1 MNVWEDNANGEGA
14 VPSGF
19 QPSDVAAPQQGTDFV
34 YLNDPRKMR
43 MVLIVEAI
51 ARRGWE
57 ATFGLAQ
64 SESAGEDDGLD
75 PARSHPVRSRLIRS
89 EAGESS
95 SGERDKAADVWEEKP
110 LSISVKESNH
120 LYACSRKM
128 GFRPE
133 VAEQILGEGV
143 RRSLRLSRLVDHVYD
158 ETGRTIL
165 WIGALEALWVQ
176 NERGG
181 CRFLLAVHAVAGTP
195 QIGAVANVSERAAA
209 AGTLESGVAGTPG
222 NAGTPAGCS
231 PDYPSLFRT
240 LRWREKFPEFA
251 STLTRILETHGGCPA
266 GSVVFPGASVEC
278 PSDVPSIFTITWV
291 PRAETAAWILASDVG
306 NEDAA
311 ARPAASPAVP
321 AAASELLGDPA
332 GAAVALGF
340 PADRPAGI
348 ARQGGCDASAGRSA
362 SDGRHV
368 GDRGG
373 ARDPR
378 VDRGASAA
386 GGDHGVRAG
395 FDASVTGTVGNAGG
409 AGVPGTAGH
418 VSDAGAVG
426 NVGDAEALFLEDLE
440 ELQHGLCV
448 PVAEEVLEEIRQEG
462 EEACAS
468 RGETSAASGRSLPGG
483 TAPGRTA
490 SGETAPEGMSQ
501 RAAICG
507 GAVLRAPSGKGTSR
521 KAASGAMPSDV
532 SLGRAAVAASGWKW
546 GYLPSP
552 EGFELGEE
560 IWDEA
565 KRALHRF
572 SRSWA
577 VSVYRHGAAYL
588 QRREDDFSLYALQ
601 RMCTRHVD
609 VYLLTLFNR
618 IRVRTF
624 SEKLAALAAEL
635 EETTNGLFAD
645 RGNAAEGSAYRVA
658 SVGVAPG
665 SGGEIPRNSAETEE
679 ALERLIAKALALDS
693 DAVAFLAAEWWTN
706 VDVGYGTQTDKVLEW
721 AQKAG
726 RLDSAVDRVVEQ
738 SRMLRDSVQTLLDR
752 QERQIEKQNQEIE
765 REQQRSARVMEWAVG
780 CLAFI
785 GMPMTAVLELWI
797 NWDLD
802 NYPAKRAF
810 WPWWPIF
817 IAGMLGSIVFG
828 LLAVRRLG
836 RRSRRSD
843 RRSRRGAR
851 RSERRSRRG
860 SRRSDSRS

>member
-1 MNVWEDNANGEGA
+1 MQAINSSDA
-14 VPSGF
+14 V
-19 QPSDVAAPQQGTDFV
+19 APQQGTGFIR
-34 YLNDPRKMR
+34 LKDPSQMR
-43 MVLIVEAI
+43 MVLIVEAV
-51 ARRGWE
+51 ARSDWE
-57 ATFGLAQ
+57 ATFGAENPLNEGTEAVCVW
-64 SESAGEDDGLD
+64 E
-75 PARSHPVRSRLIRS
+75 ARPFSVKVKGSNNYLYRRSR
-89 EAGESS
+89 EMA
-95 SGERDKAADVWEEKP
+95 
-110 LSISVKESNH
+110 
-120 LYACSRKM
+120 
-128 GFRPE
+128 FRPE
-133 VAEQILGEGV
+133 AAKQILGEGV
-143 RRSLRLSRLVDHVYD
+143 RRSLRLPELVDHVCD
-158 ETGRTIL
+158 ETSRTPL
-165 WIGALEALWVQ
+165 RIGALEALWVQ

-231 PDYPSLFRT
+231 PDYPSLYRT

-266 GSVVFPGASVEC
+266 GSVVFPGASAEC

-306 NEDAA
+306 NEDAS

-340 PADRPAGI
+340 PADRPAGV
-348 ARQGGCDASAGRSA
+348 AGQGGCDANAGRSA
-362 SDGRHV
+362 SDDRHA

-409 AGVPGTAGH
+409 EDGAGVPGTAGD

-426 NVGDAEALFLEDLE
+426 NAGDAEALFLEDLE
-440 ELQHGLCV
+440 ELQHGLWV
-448 PVAEEVLEEIRQEG
+448 PVAEEVLEEIRQEA
-462 EEACAS
+462 EEARAS

-521 KAASGAMPSDV
+521 KAVCGAMPSDV

-565 KRALHRF
+565 KRALHRL

-645 RGNAAEGSAYRVA
+645 RGNVAEGSAYRVA

-810 WPWWPIF
+810 WPWWPTF

-843 RRSRRGAR
+843 SRSRRGAR

>member
-1 MNVWEDNANGEGA
+1 MNACEGNANGEGA
-14 VPSGF
+14 VPSVF
-19 QPSDVAAPQQGTDFV
+19 QPSDAVAPQQGTGFTR
-34 YLNDPRKMR
+34 LKDPSQMR
-43 MVLIVEAI
+43 MVLIVEAV
-51 ARRGWE
+51 ACSGWE
-57 ATFGLAQ
+57 ATFGVAQ
-64 SESAGEDDGLD
+64 SESAGEGSDLD
-75 PARSHPVRSRLIRS
+75 PTRSGRARSRLIRREAS
-89 EAGESS
+89 ENPPGERTEAVSAWEAG
-95 SGERDKAADVWEEKP
+95 P
-110 LSISVKESNH
+110 FSVKVKGSNH
-120 LYACSRKM
+120 NLYTCSRKR

-133 VAEQILGEGV
+133 AAKQILGEGV
-143 RRSLRLSRLVDHVYD
+143 RRSLRLPELVDHICG
-158 ETGRTIL
+158 ETGRTAL
-165 WIGALEALWVQ
+165 RIGALEALWVQ

-181 CRFLLAVHAVAGTP
+181 CRFLLAVHAVVG
-195 QIGAVANVSERAAA
+195 R
-209 AGTLESGVAGTPG
+209 PG
-222 NAGTPAGCS
+222 GCS
-231 PDYPSLFRT
+231 PDYPSLYRT
-240 LRWREKFPEFA
+240 LRWRDKFSELA
-251 STLTRILETHGGCPA
+251 DTLTRILETHGGCPA
-266 GSVVFPGASVEC
+266 GSVVFPSADAEH
-278 PSDVPSIFTITWV
+278 PSGVFPIFTITWV
-291 PRAETAAWILASDVG
+291 PWAETAGWIVDSDVES
-306 NEDAA
+306 EDDAVLPAA
-311 ARPAASPAVP
+311 APTVP

-340 PADRPAGI
+340 PADGPAGV
-348 ARQGGCDASAGRSA
+348 AGQGGRDARVGRSESAGQRVGDGDDAHDVRYGRDASAGQLVSGG
-362 SDGRHV
+362 DGAHDV
-368 GDRGG
+368 RGG
-373 ARDPR
+373 
-378 VDRGASAA
+378 S
-386 GGDHGVRAG
+386 
-395 FDASVTGTVGNAGG
+395 NA
-409 AGVPGTAGH
+409 
-418 VSDAGAVG
+418 
-426 NVGDAEALFLEDLE
+426 GDAEASFLEALE

-448 PVAEEVLEEIRQEG
+448 PVAEEVLGEIRQEAQ
-462 EEACAS
+462 EEGAS
-468 RGETSAASGRSLPGG
+468 RGGASVSRGATSASRGMPAGVSGTASGRTLPGG
-483 TAPGRTA
+483 KA
-490 SGETAPEGMSQ
+490 Q
-501 RAAICG
+501 RGAIHEDG
-507 GAVLRAPSGKGTSR
+507 APSD
-521 KAASGAMPSDV
+521 A

-565 KRALHRF
+565 KRALHRL

-635 EETTNGLFAD
+635 EETANGLFAD
-645 RGNAAEGSAYRVA
+645 RGNAAEGSADRPPSFGA
-658 SVGVAPG
+658 ARG
-665 SGGEIPRNSAETEE
+665 SEGEGLRNSAETEE

-785 GMPMTAVLELWI
+785 GIPMTAVLELWI
-797 NWDLD
+797 NWDLE
-802 NYPAKRAF
+802 KRVALRPF
-810 WPWWPIF
+810 WPWWAIF

-836 RRSRRSD
+836 RRSRHRVTPS
-843 RRSRRGAR
+843 AQP
-851 RSERRSRRG
+851 
-860 SRRSDSRS
+860 

>member
-1 MNVWEDNANGEGA
+1 MNACEGNANGEGA
-14 VPSGF
+14 VPSVF
-19 QPSDVAAPQQGTDFV
+19 QPSDAVAPQQGTGFTR
-34 YLNDPRKMR
+34 LKDPSQMR
-43 MVLIVEAI
+43 MVLIVEAV
-51 ARRGWE
+51 ACSGWE
-57 ATFGLAQ
+57 ATFGVAQ
-64 SESAGEDDGLD
+64 SESAGEGSDLD
-75 PARSHPVRSRLIRS
+75 PTRSGRARSRLIRREAS
-89 EAGESS
+89 ENPPGERTEAVSAWEAG
-95 SGERDKAADVWEEKP
+95 P
-110 LSISVKESNH
+110 FSVKVKGSNH
-120 LYACSRKM
+120 NLYTRSRKR

-133 VAEQILGEGV
+133 AAKQILGEGV
-143 RRSLRLSRLVDHVYD
+143 RRSLRLPELVDHICG
-158 ETGRTIL
+158 ETGRTAL
-165 WIGALEALWVQ
+165 RIGALEALWVQ

-181 CRFLLAVHAVAGTP
+181 CRFLLAVHAVVG
-195 QIGAVANVSERAAA
+195 R
-209 AGTLESGVAGTPG
+209 PG
-222 NAGTPAGCS
+222 GCS
-231 PDYPSLFRT
+231 PDYPSLYRT
-240 LRWREKFPEFA
+240 LRWRDKFSELA
-251 STLTRILETHGGCPA
+251 DTLTRILETHGGCPA
-266 GSVVFPGASVEC
+266 GSVVFPSADAEH
-278 PSDVPSIFTITWV
+278 PSGVFPIFTITWV
-291 PRAETAAWILASDVG
+291 PWAETAGWIVDSDVES
-306 NEDAA
+306 EDDAVLPAA
-311 ARPAASPAVP
+311 APTVP

-340 PADRPAGI
+340 PADGPAG
-348 ARQGGCDASAGRSA
+348 AAGQGGRDARVGRSESAGQRVGDGDDAHDVRYGRDASAGQLVSGG
-362 SDGRHV
+362 DGAHDV
-368 GDRGG
+368 RGG
-373 ARDPR
+373 
-378 VDRGASAA
+378 S
-386 GGDHGVRAG
+386 
-395 FDASVTGTVGNAGG
+395 NA
-409 AGVPGTAGH
+409 
-418 VSDAGAVG
+418 
-426 NVGDAEALFLEDLE
+426 GDAEASFLEALE

-448 PVAEEVLEEIRQEG
+448 PVAEEVLGEIRQEAQ
-462 EEACAS
+462 EEGAS
-468 RGETSAASGRSLPGG
+468 RGGASVSRGATSASRGMPAGVSGTASGRTLPGG
-483 TAPGRTA
+483 KA
-490 SGETAPEGMSQ
+490 Q
-501 RAAICG
+501 RGAIHEDG
-507 GAVLRAPSGKGTSR
+507 APS
-521 KAASGAMPSDV
+521 AA

-565 KRALHRF
+565 KRALHRL

-635 EETTNGLFAD
+635 EETANGLFAD
-645 RGNAAEGSAYRVA
+645 RGNAAEGSADRPPSFGA
-658 SVGVAPG
+658 ARG
-665 SGGEIPRNSAETEE
+665 SEGEGLRNSAETEE

-785 GMPMTAVLELWI
+785 GIPMTAVLELWI

-802 NYPAKRAF
+802 NYPATRAF

-836 RRSRRSD
+836 RRSRHRVTPS
-843 RRSRRGAR
+843 AQP
-851 RSERRSRRG
+851 
-860 SRRSDSRS
+860 

>member
-1 MNVWEDNANGEGA
+1 MNACEGNANGEGA
-14 VPSGF
+14 VPSVF
-19 QPSDVAAPQQGTDFV
+19 QPSDAVAPQQGTGFTR
-34 YLNDPRKMR
+34 LKDPSQMR
-43 MVLIVEAI
+43 MVLIVEAV
-51 ARRGWE
+51 ACSGWE
-57 ATFGLAQ
+57 ATFGVAQ
-64 SESAGEDDGLD
+64 SESAGEGSDLD
-75 PARSHPVRSRLIRS
+75 PTRSGRARSRLIRREAS
-89 EAGESS
+89 ENPPGERTEAVSAWEAG
-95 SGERDKAADVWEEKP
+95 P
-110 LSISVKESNH
+110 FSVKVKGSNH
-120 LYACSRKM
+120 NLYTRSRKR

-133 VAEQILGEGV
+133 AAKQILGEGV
-143 RRSLRLSRLVDHVYD
+143 RRSLRLPELVDHICG
-158 ETGRTIL
+158 ETGRTAL
-165 WIGALEALWVQ
+165 RIGALEALWVQ

-181 CRFLLAVHAVAGTP
+181 CRFLLAVHAVVG
-195 QIGAVANVSERAAA
+195 R
-209 AGTLESGVAGTPG
+209 PG
-222 NAGTPAGCS
+222 GCS
-231 PDYPSLFRT
+231 PDYPSLYRT
-240 LRWREKFPEFA
+240 LRWRDKFSELA
-251 STLTRILETHGGCPA
+251 DTLTRILETHGGCPA
-266 GSVVFPGASVEC
+266 GSVVFPSADAEH
-278 PSDVPSIFTITWV
+278 PSGVFPIFTITWV
-291 PRAETAAWILASDVG
+291 PWAETAGWIVDSDVES
-306 NEDAA
+306 EDDAVLPAA
-311 ARPAASPAVP
+311 APTVP

-340 PADRPAGI
+340 PADGPAGV
-348 ARQGGCDASAGRSA
+348 AGQGGRDARVGRSESAGQRVGDGDDAHDVRYGRDASAGQLVSGG
-362 SDGRHV
+362 DGAHDV
-368 GDRGG
+368 RGG
-373 ARDPR
+373 
-378 VDRGASAA
+378 S
-386 GGDHGVRAG
+386 
-395 FDASVTGTVGNAGG
+395 NA
-409 AGVPGTAGH
+409 
-418 VSDAGAVG
+418 
-426 NVGDAEALFLEDLE
+426 GDAEASFLEALE

-448 PVAEEVLEEIRQEG
+448 PVAEEVLGEIRQEAQ
-462 EEACAS
+462 EEGAS
-468 RGETSAASGRSLPGG
+468 RGGASAASGRSLPGG

-490 SGETAPEGMSQ
+490 SGETAPGGMSQ
-501 RAAICG
+501 RVAIRG
-507 GAVLRAPSGKGTSR
+507 GSVLRAPSGKATSR
-521 KAASGAMPSDV
+521 KAGSDAMPSDA
-532 SLGRAAVAASGWKW
+532 SLGQAAVAASGWKW

-565 KRALHRF
+565 KRALHRL

-635 EETTNGLFAD
+635 EETANGLFAD
-645 RGNAAEGSAYRVA
+645 RGNAAEGSADRPPSFGA
-658 SVGVAPG
+658 ARG
-665 SGGEIPRNSAETEE
+665 SEGEGLRNSAETEE

-785 GMPMTAVLELWI
+785 GIPMTAVLELWI

-802 NYPAKRAF
+802 NYPATRAF

-836 RRSRRSD
+836 RRSRHRVTPS
-843 RRSRRGAR
+843 AQP
-851 RSERRSRRG
+851 
-860 SRRSDSRS
+860 

>member
-1 MNVWEDNANGEGA
+1 MQAINSSDA
-14 VPSGF
+14 V
-19 QPSDVAAPQQGTDFV
+19 APQQGTGFTR
-34 YLNDPRKMR
+34 LKDPSQMR
-43 MVLIVEAI
+43 MVLIVEAV
-51 ARRGWE
+51 ARSGWE
-57 ATFGLAQ
+57 ATFGA
-64 SESAGEDDGLD
+64 ENPPNEGTEAVGVWE
-75 PARSHPVRSRLIRS
+75 ARPFSVKVKGSNNYLYRRSR
-89 EAGESS
+89 EMA
-95 SGERDKAADVWEEKP
+95 
-110 LSISVKESNH
+110 
-120 LYACSRKM
+120 
-128 GFRPE
+128 FRPE
-133 VAEQILGEGV
+133 AAKQILGEGV
-143 RRSLRLSRLVDHVYD
+143 RRSLRLPELVDHVCD
-158 ETGRTIL
+158 ETSRTPL
-165 WIGALEALWVQ
+165 RIGALEALWVQ

-231 PDYPSLFRT
+231 PDYPSLYRT

-266 GSVVFPGASVEC
+266 GSVVFPGASAEC

-306 NEDAA
+306 NEDAS

-340 PADRPAGI
+340 PADRPAGV
-348 ARQGGCDASAGRSA
+348 AGQGGCDANAGRSA
-362 SDGRHV
+362 SDDRHA

-409 AGVPGTAGH
+409 EDGAGVPGTAGD

-426 NVGDAEALFLEDLE
+426 NAGDAEALFLEDLE
-440 ELQHGLCV
+440 ELQHGLWV
-448 PVAEEVLEEIRQEG
+448 PVAEEVLEEIRQEA
-462 EEACAS
+462 EEARAS

-521 KAASGAMPSDV
+521 KAVCGAMPSDV

-565 KRALHRF
+565 KRALHRL

-645 RGNAAEGSAYRVA
+645 RGNVAEGSAYRVA

-810 WPWWPIF
+810 WPWWPTF

-843 RRSRRGAR
+843 SRSRRGAR